1 MSAIAFQ
8 THRKII
14 LRQISC
20 PVMLIIVLFA
30 SLSITLTAQTDVSI
44 ATTNRQA
51 IIREGAGATFLQTG
65 LLPAFIE
72 VRIIERNRIGNWLYI
87 ESDIENEAGDLVA
100 GWTTTGGLDLPDDL
114 QFSDV
119 PVNTDIADADNTEA
133 TYISED
139 LARLYTVPI
148 LPEVNQRMIG
158 VYQVG
163 QTLGNQANVMVK
175 VGDSNSVSGLYLSP
189 ITEGDYDLGAYD
201 FLQETVDFFA
211 DSFDNRSV
219 AAQVGLNAFS
229 VFDPIWAFNTCE
241 ANESPLVCEY
251 RLSRPSVAVIMFG
264 QNDTRVLNSEDF
276 EAQTRQIVETS
287 LEFGVIPLLVTFTNN
302 PELDDYIWNQG
313 VRFNLITADIADEYQ
328 VPLLN
333 FWIPAQELPNYGIGT
348 DNVHLTS
355 SGTTVAFNGYESR
368 FGTTLHNLLVL
379 EALDIIRQAVEM
391 DD

>member
-1 MSAIAFQ
+1 MGKAI
-8 THRKII
+8 TIV
-14 LRQISC
+14 ISLL
-20 PVMLIIVLFA
+20 VFLF
-30 SLSITLTAQTDVSI
+30 SLGSSTNTQTDNVT
-44 ATTNRQA
+44 ALTNRQA
-51 IIREGAGATFLQTG
+51 IIREGPSATFLQIG
-65 LLPAFIE
+65 LLPASIN

-87 ESDIENEAGDLVA
+87 ESDIDNEAGDPIA
-100 GWTTTGGLDLPDDL
+100 GWTITGGLELPDDL
-114 QFSDV
+114 HFSDL
-119 PVNTDIADADNTEA
+119 PINEDIADADNTEA
-133 TYISED
+133 TFIDED

-148 LPEVNQRMIG
+148 LPEVSQRLVG
-158 VYQVG
+158 VYQIG
-163 QTLGNQANVMVK
+163 QALGNNNNVMVK

-189 ITEGDYDLGAYD
+189 IADGDYDLGAYD
-201 FLQETVDFFA
+201 FLQETIDFFS

-241 ANESPLVCEY
+241 ANESPLACEY

-276 EAQTRQIVETS
+276 ESQMRLIVETS

-302 PELDDYIWNQG
+302 PELDDYIWGQG
-313 VRFNLITADIADEYQ
+313 VRFNLITADIAQEYE

-379 EALDIIRQAVEM
+379 EGLDLIRQAVGLDEQE
-391 DD
+391 